1 MHTVTTDAALAALP
15 EEEIRAALDRYDAH
29 CENESANE
37 SEEEEEEEEE
47 EEDDPATQDPIVRE
61 VTRLVNAYAHRF
73 DHACREHGH
82 IPEEALLYQ
91 PGSPIERAAFHIFTQ
106 ALHDSLQEADDE

>member
-37 SEEEEEEEEE
+37 SEE
-47 EEDDPATQDPIVRE
+47 DDPATQDPIVRE
-61 VTRLVNAYAHRF
+61 VTRLVNAYAHHF

-91 PGSPIERAAFHIFTQ
+91 PGSPIERAAFHILTQ

>member
-37 SEEEEEEEEE
+37 SEE
-47 EEDDPATQDPIVRE
+47 DDPATQDPIVRE
-61 VTRLVNAYAHRF
+61 VTRL
-73 DHACREHGH
+73 
-82 IPEEALLYQ
+82 
-91 PGSPIERAAFHIFTQ
+91 
-106 ALHDSLQEADDE
+106 

>member
-37 SEEEEEEEEE
+37 S

>member
-15 EEEIRAALDRYDAH
+15 EEEMRAALDRYDAH
-29 CENESANE
+29 CENASANE
-37 SEEEEEEEEE
+37 S

>member
-37 SEEEEEEEEE
+37 S

-91 PGSPIERAAFHIFTQ
+91 PGSPIERAAFHLFTH
-106 ALHDSLQEADDE
+106 ALHDSRQEADDE